1 MVGGEVGFCSLGVV
15 GEVAEAGVEIGGV
28 LADLGE
34 LFGGEGVAEGL
45 VCCADDF
52 ADLAGAGDASGEV
65 FEVLGIAGED
75 GVLLGLEM
83 GV

>member
-1 MVGGEVGFCSLGVV
+1 MSCSGVR
-15 GEVAEAGVEIGGV
+15 G
-28 LADLGE
+28 L
-34 LFGGEGVAEGL
+34 GL

-52 ADLAGAGDASGEV
+52 ADLAGAGDALAEV

-75 GVLLGLEM
+75 GVALGLEV